1 MQLLHGRSASA
12 MAAAFVVSI
21 TAFSPSALAKF
32 EVGKLTCEVS
42 GGGSF
47 IIGSTKDLHCT
58 FRRKKGPSEAYVGK
72 IEKLGL
78 DLGPTG
84 PSTLV
89 WGVLAATKNVP
100 PGELAGGYGGVSTG
114 AAVGIGGNVNVLVGG
129 NNKTITLQ
137 PISVVGE
144 KGLNVTAAIAGMT
157 LKPIMFPP
165 PPPPPPPPPAGETVE
180 VTAVITD
187 YGCGGFVVVYQGET
201 LSSIAKRCGVTVE
214 ALLRVNPEIK
224 NVRELQVG
232 EKVVIP
238 IFSGKFKT
246 SPCGAKAIL
255 QPGETVPQLAARCGV
270 TVHALA
276 VANITTRNLSDIKPG
291 VVLTI
296 PPYTF

>member
-1 MQLLHGRSASA
+1 MQLTLGRSACA
-12 MAAAFVVSI
+12 TVAAFVVSL

-32 EVGKLTCEVS
+32 EVGKLTCDVK

-58 FRRKKGPSEAYVGK
+58 FRRKKGPSEAYVGE
-72 IEKLGL
+72 IQKLGL

-84 PSTLV
+84 KSTLV
-89 WGVLAATKNVP
+89 WGVLAATKDIP
-100 PGELAGGYGGVSTG
+100 PGELAGSYGGVSAG

-129 NNKTITLQ
+129 SNKTITLQ

-144 KGLNVTAAIAGMT
+144 KGLNVTAAIAGME
-157 LKPIMFPP
+157 LKALMFPP
-165 PPPPPPPPPAGETVE
+165 PPPPPPPGETIQ

-187 YGCGGFVVVYQGET
+187 YGCGGFVVVHQGET
-201 LSSIAKRCGVTVE
+201 LSSISKRCGVTVE

-238 IFSGKFKT
+238 IFSGKFNT
-246 SPCGAKAIL
+246 SPCGTKAIL

-276 VANITTRNLSDIKPG
+276 VANITTRNLSDIKSG
-291 VVLTI
+291 VVLAI
-296 PPYTF
+296 PPYSF